1 MNQITIGGK
10 FGRLTILQKGKIVG
24 RNRYWLCSC
33 ECGKAKEIAYS
44 SLSKGA
50 TKSCGC
56 LNAEL
61 ASARKKTHGKSKS
74 SEYFIWL
81 GMHQRCNDKNCKAY
95 GNYGG
100 RGITVCSEWS
110 GNNGFETFLSHMGV
124 KPKNASIER
133 RDNNGNYCAENCIWA
148 TYKEQANNRR
158 TNVNIEFNGT
168 RKTIQQLSEEYQ
180 IPYFTLRARI
190 VVLNWPIERALTEK
204 IRRKPTTA

>member
-33 ECGKAKEIAYS
+33 ECGKTKEIAYS
-44 SLSKGA
+44 SLSKGS

-61 ASARKKTHGKSKS
+61 ASTRKKTHGKSKS

-124 KPKNASIER
+124 KPENASIER
-133 RDNNGNYCAENCIWA
+133 IDNNGNYCAENCIWA
-148 TYKEQANNRR
+148 TNKEQANKKQN
-158 TNVNIEFNGT
+158 
-168 RKTIQQLSEEYQ
+168 KTIKCLLRLVGDDQPRRRYIPVPSTRFLLKPNKKQQNC
-180 IPYFTLRARI
+180 
-190 VVLNWPIERALTEK
+190 V
-204 IRRKPTTA
+204 